1 MRQTIM
7 NITTIGI
14 DIGKTW
20 FHIIGLN
27 QAGKPVL
34 KEKRRRQDL
43 MTLFANLPPCL
54 IGMEACPG
62 SQQLARALLSQGHEA
77 RIIPAQ
83 FVKPF
88 LKSSKNDFNDAEAI
102 AEAVSRPTMR
112 FVPVKNTEQL
122 DLQALHRIRDRFV
135 HDRTAIV
142 NQIRAFLLEND
153 LAIPTGRA
161 YLKRE
166 LPHVLEDAE
175 NRLSMRMRALLNR
188 LWQHWQHLEE
198 YIQQVSKELE
208 QIAKS
213 RDDCTRLMTIPGIG
227 PLAATAMV
235 AAVGNAS
242 QFRRGRDL
250 AAWLGLVPRQHST
263 GGVPR
268 LMGISKRGNSYLRR
282 LLIHG
287 ARSVYLHLNREHH
300 AFGKWIDGLQ
310 MRAHRNVVVV
320 AIANKITRICWAV
333 MSTGSVYKMQQ
344 A

>member
-1 MRQTIM
+1 MT
-7 NITTIGI
+7 ITTIGI
-14 DIGKTW
+14 DIGKSW

-27 QAGKPVL
+27 RAGKPVL
-34 KEKRRRQDL
+34 KEKRRRSDL
-43 MTLFANLPPCL
+43 MALFVNTPPCL

-62 SQQLARALLSQGHEA
+62 SQQLARALLMQGHEA

-88 LKSSKNDFNDAEAI
+88 LKASKNDFNDALAI
-102 AEAVSRPTMR
+102 AEVVGRPTMR

-122 DLQALHRIRDRFV
+122 DLQALHRTRDRFV

-142 NQIRAFLLEND
+142 NQIRAFLLENN

-161 YLKRE
+161 YLKRT
-166 LPHVLEDAE
+166 LPQVLEDGD
-175 NRLSMRMRALLNR
+175 NRLSMRMRELLHR
-188 LWQHWQHLEE
+188 LWQHWQQLEE
-198 YIQQVSKELE
+198 HIHQVSKELE
-208 QIAKS
+208 LIAKS
-213 RDDCTRLMTIPGIG
+213 RDDCARLMTVPGIG
-227 PLAATAMV
+227 PLAATALV

-268 LMGISKRGNSYLRR
+268 LLGISKRGNTYLRR

-287 ARSVYLHLNREHH
+287 ARSVYMHMNREHH
-300 AFGKWIDGLQ
+300 TLGSWLDALQ
-310 MRAHRNVVVV
+310 IRAHRNVVVV
-320 AIANKITRICWAV
+320 ALANKIARICWAI
-333 MSTGSVYKMQQ
+333 MTTGSVYRMQ
-344 A
+344 AV